1 MKTFIFIV
9 ITLFFAGNTAFP
21 QCRISGTIKDSLS
34 GNPIALTQIEI
45 DGYGKTGYS
54 NGEGV
59 FIFVNISPGSYR
71 LIISKEGYSSRDI
84 FVKTNCSAD
93 TLYADILLAPFETV
107 TDTIDVREKYFKKK
121 DEQTTS
127 YSNAV
132 YEEIRKT
139 PGAVEDVVRYFAS
152 SPGVSIGNDIQ
163 NEIIVRGGSPAEN
176 LTLIDGVEVQNP
188 NHYGPPG
195 TTNGLLSYI
204 NLKLVDNV
212 DFYSGGFPAIYGDKL
227 SSVMDIKLREGSKE
241 KQIRDL
247 NISATGFG
255 GFFEG
260 PISSKSSYMFSVRR
274 SYLELIKEQLN
285 TDIIPEYW
293 DFNLKL
299 NYDISK
305 TDKISVSGLFA
316 TDNAI
321 PIKTGD
327 YMYDTIHAKILT
339 TGFNYTKNGLNSE
352 YHFTAGY
359 NWNYYNVNYN
369 NFNLNISDNDVF
381 VKQDFIYR
389 FNRQFNLDVFA
400 ASHFYNSKYIVYKMG
415 GLNSSNYYSPEVD
428 INTDLNTFKINGGF
442 NLVSTLLKGKLKL
455 NTGVRFDYFAMIND
469 RYCFSPR
476 IGITYSLSTS
486 NILNASAGIY
496 YQSPEMLWVISDEH
510 NKDLKFIRV
519 DEIVLGFEH
528 YISNDMKF
536 TVEPYLKQYYNYPVS
551 VYDPNYIYVNSGVD
565 IYPNFLDR
573 AVSSGNGYF
582 TGIEFT
588 FQRKNSGNGFYWTL
602 SYSHTKSAFLALA
615 GDVQPAEFD
624 PHDQVTAIIGY
635 KTRFGLSLSAR
646 YKYAGGRPYTPFDV
660 SKSLDSYTG
669 IYDKTQYNKAEM
681 PEYSR
686 LDFRVDYQTL
696 IGKTQLTVYI
706 ELINV
711 LNAVNY
717 YDYYWSNYY
726 REVRSNFQ
734 FPRVPILG
742 FSYRF

>member
-1 MKTFIFIV
+1 MKTFIFV
-9 ITLFFAGNTAFP
+9 AITLFFAGNSAFP
-21 QCRISGTIKDSLS
+21 QCKISGTIKDSLT
-34 GNPIALTQIEI
+34 GNVISSTKIEI
-45 DGYGKTGYS
+45 DGFGKETYS
-54 NGEGV
+54 NAEGA
-59 FIFVNISPGSYR
+59 FHFNSITPGTYR
-71 LIISKEGYSSRDI
+71 LIISKEGYSAKNI
-84 FVKTNCSAD
+84 FVKPDCTNNI
-93 TLYADILLAPFETV
+93 ADISISLAPFESV
-107 TDTIDVREKYFKKK
+107 TDTIDVRGKYFKKK

-127 YSNAV
+127 YTNAV

-152 SPGVSIGNDIQ
+152 SPGVAIGNDIQ

-176 LTLIDGVEVQNP
+176 LTLIDGAEVQNP

-204 NLKLVDNV
+204 NLKLVEDV
-212 DFYSGGFPAIYGDKL
+212 DFYSGGFPAVYGDKL
-227 SSVMDIKLREGSKE
+227 SSVMDIKLREGNRE
-241 KQIRDL
+241 KHIRDL
-247 NISATGFG
+247 NVSATGFG

-260 PISSKSSYMFSVRR
+260 PINSKSSYMFSVRR
-274 SYLELIKEQLN
+274 SYLELIKDELN
-285 TDIIPEYW
+285 TDFIPEYW
-293 DFNLKL
+293 DFNLKF

-305 TDKISVSGLFA
+305 TEKVSIAGLFA
-316 TDNAI
+316 TDNAL
-321 PIKTGD
+321 PFKAGD

-339 TGFNYTKNGLNSE
+339 AGFNYVKNGLNSE

-381 VKQDFIYR
+381 VKQVFIYR
-389 FNRQFNLDVFA
+389 FNRLFNLNVFA
-400 ASHFYNSKYIVYKMG
+400 ESHFYNSKYIVFKMG

-442 NLVSTLLKGKLKL
+442 NLVSVLFNGKLKL
-455 NTGVRFDYFAMIND
+455 NTGIRFDYFAMLND
-469 RYCFSPR
+469 KYCFSPR
-476 IGITYSLSTS
+476 IGVVYNLTS
-486 NILNASAGIY
+486 SSVINASAGIY
-496 YQSPEMLWVISDEH
+496 YQSPEMLWVLADEH

-519 DEIVLGFEH
+519 DEIVLGFEQ

-536 TVEPYLKQYYNYPVS
+536 TIEPYLKQYYNYPVS

-573 AVSSGNGYF
+573 ALSSGKGYY
-582 TGIEFT
+582 TGVEVT
-588 FQRKNSGNGFYWTL
+588 FQKKNSSDGFYWTL

-615 GDVQPAEFD
+615 GGAQPAEFD
-624 PHDQVTAIIGY
+624 PHNQVIAIIGY
-635 KTRFGLSLSAR
+635 KTKFGLSLSSR
-646 YKYAGGRPYTPFDV
+646 YKYAGGHPYTPFDI
-660 SKSLDSYTG
+660 SKSLESYTG
-669 IYDKTQYNKAEM
+669 IYDKSVYNKAAM

-686 LDFRVDYQTL
+686 LDLRVDYQSF
-696 IGKTQLTVYI
+696 IGKTQLTVYL

-726 REVRSNFQ
+726 RQVRADFQ

-742 FSYRF
+742 VSYRF